1 MHFDS
6 MDITIDGRSG
16 AIWLTLTGAF
26 RKDQIPHMREKFE
39 VLLEDQNRSFVVD
52 LENITSIDDS
62 VIQMFLHLLNTIK
75 GKGGDIKLIFK
86 NEIVSR
92 SFAPYNNI
100 FPVYP
105 DAAALS
111 SSSGFF
117 NAIRQRGRWLSKK
130 TGIRISRP
138 VAIFL
143 LIVLCGWFTS
153 LLYIIRIQSRYL
165 TKQQIEVHSLRE
177 YNQQTKIEI
186 DALRERIKPL
196 EQLGILSNSKD
207 IKKNETRK

>member
-6 MDITIDGRSG
+6 MDITIEGRSG

-62 VIQMFLHLLNTIK
+62 VVQMFIHLLNTIK

-92 SFAPYNNI
+92 SFASYNNI

-111 SSSGFF
+111 SGGFL
-117 NAIRQRGRWLSKK
+117 NAIRLRSRLLSKK

-143 LIVLCGWFTS
+143 LIVLCGWFIS

-165 TKQQIEVHSLRE
+165 TKQQVEVHSLRQ

-207 IKKNETRK
+207 VKKDETRK

>member
-1 MHFDS
+1 MRFDS
-6 MDITIDGRSG
+6 MDIMIEGRSG
-16 AIWLTLTGAF
+16 AIWLSLAGAF

-39 VLLEDQNRSFVVD
+39 VLLEDRNRFFVID

-62 VIQMFLHLLNTIK
+62 VVQMFLHLLNTIK
-75 GKGGDIKLIFK
+75 GKGGEIKLIFK

-100 FPVYP
+100 FPVFP

-111 SSSGFF
+111 SGGFL
-117 NAIRQRGRWLSKK
+117 NAIRQRSKLLLKK

-138 VAIFL
+138 VALFL

-153 LLYIIRIQSRYL
+153 LLYIIHIQSRYL

-196 EQLGILSNSKD
+196 EQLGILGNPKD
-207 IKKNETRK
+207 MKK